1 MTPFP
6 PPSSSPSPS
15 SSLCVPPHPEV
26 IHVVFLSHFFSE
38 GEWGGGGGEREEEG
52 RKKKN
57 IILNL
62 PLNIQSSLETK
73 EIKFSLYQTKKKVD
87 CVWEEEEEEEGEEGK
102 EEVGHCRRQ

>member
-1 MTPFP
+1 MCFFP
-6 PPSSSPSPS
+6 
-15 SSLCVPPHPEV
+15 
-26 IHVVFLSHFFSE
+26 IFFPR
-38 GEWGGGGGEREEEG
+38 GNGGGEEEKERRKEG
-52 RKKKN
+52 KKN

>member
-1 MTPFP
+1 M
-6 PPSSSPSPS
+6 
-15 SSLCVPPHPEV
+15 
-26 IHVVFLSHFFSE
+26 
-38 GEWGGGGGEREEEG
+38 GGGRRRKRGG
-52 RKKKN
+52 RKEKKN